1 MTSHESLHLPNIQV
15 IIGLDGNES
24 IQKVLRETGKFYCN
38 TLPRTQ
44 VNIIDENMAPDIF
57 IFDIEAV
64 TDIEIELINDLNLA
78 YHGVPIVVVSHAL
91 EEQQFRR
98 LLQINIQDWLPSPV
112 NYDEL
117 LTSLAKW
124 SNLGKSTNNRVHAI
138 VSAAGGV
145 GGSTLAITLA
155 DVAVHEHAKKRIS
168 IALVDLDFSLGD
180 CGNYLD
186 VQNSMDIAQVLSE
199 PHRLD
204 SELIGLI
211 RVEHNSGIFVY
222 SYKAPQFSISPNSN
236 EMTLRLLDVMS
247 MSHDTSFLDIP
258 YYEQPW
264 KDHVLAAVDT
274 VTIVTTNSI
283 ANIKHAHDLVKRV
296 KAVRGTDEDI
306 NLIINKHEKRWF
318 GRRMDDARAKEV
330 FEGLNVCYLPW
341 DQETMEDS
349 INQGISAYEANK
361 NSDFVKKVLVLEKKL
376 TNHQS
381 DGQVN

>member
-1 MTSHESLHLPNIQV
+1 
-15 IIGLDGNES
+15 
-24 IQKVLRETGKFYCN
+24 
-38 TLPRTQ
+38 
-44 VNIIDENMAPDIF
+44 
-57 IFDIEAV
+57 
-64 TDIEIELINDLNLA
+64 
-78 YHGVPIVVVSHAL
+78 
-91 EEQQFRR
+91 
-98 LLQINIQDWLPSPV
+98 
-112 NYDEL
+112 
-117 LTSLAKW
+117 
-124 SNLGKSTNNRVHAI
+124 
-138 VSAAGGV
+138 
-145 GGSTLAITLA
+145 
-155 DVAVHEHAKKRIS
+155 
-168 IALVDLDFSLGD
+168 
-180 CGNYLD
+180 
-186 VQNSMDIAQVLSE
+186 
-199 PHRLD
+199 
-204 SELIGLI
+204 
-211 RVEHNSGIFVY
+211 
-222 SYKAPQFSISPNSN
+222 
-236 EMTLRLLDVMS
+236 

-318 GRRMDDARAKEV
+318 GRHMDDARAKEV

-361 NSDFVKKVLVLEKKL
+361 NSDFVKQVLVLEKKL

>member
-1 MTSHESLHLPNIQV
+1 MTSRESLHLPNIQV
-15 IIGLDGNES
+15 IIGLDGNEA
-24 IQKVLRETGKFYCN
+24 IQKMLRETGKFYCN

-44 VNIIDENMAPDIF
+44 VNIIDENTAPDIF
-57 IFDIEAV
+57 IIDIEAV

-98 LLQINIQDWLPSPV
+98 LLQINVQDWLPSPV

-117 LTSLAKW
+117 LTTLTKW
-124 SNLGKSTNNRVHAI
+124 SNLRKSTNNRVHAI

-155 DVAVHEHAKKRIS
+155 DIAAHKHVKKRIS
-168 IALVDLDFSLGD
+168 TALVDLDFSLGD

-186 VQNSMDIAQVLSE
+186 VQNSMDLAQVLSE

-211 RVEHNSGIFVY
+211 RIEHNSGIFVY
-222 SYKAPQFSISPNSN
+222 SYKAPQLSISLNIN
-236 EMTLRLLDVMS
+236 EMTLRLLDLMS

-264 KDHVLAAVDT
+264 KDYVLAAVDT

-349 INQGISAYEANK
+349 ISQGISAYEANK
-361 NSDFVKKVLVLEKKL
+361 SSGFVKQVLVLEKKL

-381 DGQVN
+381 DGQVS